1 MRARVQPRAEAGV
14 NQLVK
19 TVFAFVVGAGALA
32 GIQHAY
38 IGWVADYLQSDAARV
53 SALPEMKPAYSFD
66 QSKITVVLPK
76 YPRIDTRAAERA
88 GVMSAQ
94 RQVDMQ
100 VRAAQNAVP
109 LPRR

>member
-1 MRARVQPRAEAGV
+1 M
-14 NQLVK
+14 NQLGQM
-19 TVFAFVVGAGALA
+19 VFAFAVGVGALA

-38 IGWVADYLQSDAARV
+38 VSWVADYLRSDAARV

-66 QSKITVVLPK
+66 QSKVVVLPTFPK
-76 YPRIDTRAAERA
+76 IDTRAGERL
-88 GVMSAQ
+88 GVLSAQ
-94 RQVDMQ
+94 RQIDMQ

>member
-1 MRARVQPRAEAGV
+1 M
-14 NQLVK
+14 NQLGKMVLA
-19 TVFAFVVGAGALA
+19 FAIGAGALA

-38 IGWVADYLQSDAARV
+38 VGWVTDRLRSDAARV
-53 SALPEMKPAYSFD
+53 SALPEMKPAFSFD
-66 QSKITVVLPK
+66 KSKITVVLPK
-76 YPRIDTRAAERA
+76 YPRIDTSAGERL

-94 RQVDMQ
+94 RQIDMQ

>member
-1 MRARVQPRAEAGV
+1 M
-14 NQLVK
+14 NQLGQM
-19 TVFAFVVGAGALA
+19 VFAFVVGVGVLA

-38 IGWVADYLQSDAARV
+38 VGWVADQLRSDAARV
-53 SALPEMKPAYSFD
+53 SALPEMKPAFSFD
-66 QSKITVVLPK
+66 KSKIGTAVLPTF
-76 YPRIDTRAAERA
+76 PRIDTRAGERA

-94 RQVDMQ
+94 RQIDMQ